1 MSVAKNIENR
11 YIDRINSN
19 FVGKKIE
26 KIFYEEIGYEIDS
39 EFWEHSKN
47 IHSIDMNVI
56 FQLDTG
62 KILQIKWDNEFG
74 CYGVGFEELSE
85 IKFKDGFKIIDV
97 TENQN
102 WIDKINREISSV
114 EVYWA
119 NIESQEY
126 HSFLTIYITKG
137 RKKITRLPMTW
148 KINIQEESIWI
159 SAFEITESENNY
171 YTADHL
177 SVFFK
182 EENFE
187 KYFLKDDYKLK

>member
-1 MSVAKNIENR
+1 MNAAKNIEDK
-11 YIDRINSN
+11 YTHRINLN
-19 FVGKKIE
+19 FVGRKIE
-26 KIFYEEIGYEIDS
+26 KIFYEEIGYEIHH
-39 EFWEHSKN
+39 ECWEHSKN

-62 KILQIKWDNEFG
+62 KLLQIKWDNEFA
-74 CYGVGFEELSE
+74 CYGIGFEELLE
-85 IKFKDGFKIIDV
+85 IKFKDGFKVIDV

-114 EVYWA
+114 EIYW
-119 NIESQEY
+119 
-126 HSFLTIYITKG
+126 
-137 RKKITRLPMTW
+137 KKITRLPMTW

-182 EENFE
+182 EEDVE
-187 KYFLKDDYKLK
+187 KYFLKDDYKIQ

>member
-119 NIESQEY
+119 NIESQY

-171 YTADHL
+171 YKADHL